1 MAYTLDVLLT
11 QDSVIIQEKYFNF
24 FYGAIKLE
32 EKWFMKSAWLYIY
45 KYT

>member
-11 QDSVIIQEKYFNF
+11 QDSVIIQEKYF